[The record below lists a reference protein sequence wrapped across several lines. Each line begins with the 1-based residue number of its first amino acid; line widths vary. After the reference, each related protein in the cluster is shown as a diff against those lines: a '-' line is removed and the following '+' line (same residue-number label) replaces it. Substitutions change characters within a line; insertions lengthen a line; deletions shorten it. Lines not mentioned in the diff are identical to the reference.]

1 MLTCF
6 CGTAKNI
13 FCTSFALL
21 LRWSYFIFLIK
32 RACSA
37 LVPGLLLHPIWFEN
51 MLVQDTTAGLNKAC
65 NIAYLADF
73 VLILVREDLMDFDRL
88 RLVVVGFTR
97 SDRFSKQYAG
107 FCLKIKCSAGWNLSY
122 NWSFLL
128 SFRTCLSWVGPV
140 VQTWTY
146 VTIRT

>member
-1 MLTCF
+1 MCSYWGVCLLLCRNCSSLLERSLCFGLAALFPVWLHTGGSLILGWLEGSVGCRRRFFYFLAKDLCWHFF

-51 MLVQDTTAGLNKAC
+51 MLVPDTTAGLNKAC
-65 NIAYLADF
+65 NIAYLTDF
-73 VLILVREDLMDFDRL
+73 VLILVRED
-88 RLVVVGFTR
+88 
-97 SDRFSKQYAG
+97 
-107 FCLKIKCSAGWNLSY
+107 
-122 NWSFLL
+122 
-128 SFRTCLSWVGPV
+128 
-140 VQTWTY
+140 
-146 VTIRT
+146 